1 MKKSTGKKIGGVLV
15 TAAAAVGAAIKII
28 LDKKK

>member
-1 MKKSTGKKIGGVLV
+1 MKKSDGKKIGGVLV
-15 TAAAAVGAAIKII
+15 TVAAVVGTAIKII

>member
-1 MKKSTGKKIGGVLV
+1 MKKSDGKKLGGVLAV
-15 TAAAAVGAAIKII
+15 AAAVVGPVVKVI

>member
-1 MKKSTGKKIGGVLV
+1 MKKSDGKKLGGVLAV
-15 TAAAAVGAAIKII
+15 VAAAAGAAIKII

>member
-1 MKKSTGKKIGGVLV
+1 MKKSTGKKIGGILV
-15 TAAAAVGAAIKII
+15 TVAAAAVAAIKII